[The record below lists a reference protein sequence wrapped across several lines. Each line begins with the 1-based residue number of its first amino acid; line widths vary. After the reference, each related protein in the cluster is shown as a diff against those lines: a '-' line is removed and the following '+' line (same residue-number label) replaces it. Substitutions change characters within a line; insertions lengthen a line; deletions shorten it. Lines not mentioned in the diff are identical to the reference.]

1 MLFVTHNKESRFQ
14 LIQSLYL
21 LGSHVICYTQSRIKG
36 SKSQQKSFLF
46 FFLSATRTLFVALVG
61 YTPKY
66 RASVQQY
73 D

>member
-21 LGSHVICYTQSRIKG
+21 LGSHVFCYTQSRIKG
-36 SKSQQKSFLF
+36 SKSQQKSFF
-46 FFLSATRTLFVALVG
+46 FFLSETRTLFVALVG
-61 YTPKY
+61 YTPKS